1 MEQAR
6 NGAVRPKLKPACKP
20 NDLPFGSDRHAESDA
35 NRNRLTVV
43 VNEAPKS
50 LTDSAGVASMFWNF
64 LHGVDRTSYLYLILK
79 STVCSYAVRVH
90 RLARLDSSPTAF
102 DAAGRGRLIV
112 SVNSR
117 CQPPSRVFLAVWFV
131 CP

>member
-1 MEQAR
+1 MQAQR
-6 NGAVRPKLKPACKP
+6 LAPSEVIATPRAT
-20 NDLPFGSDRHAESDA
+20 D

-43 VNEAPKS
+43 VTEAPKS
-50 LTDSAGVASMFWNF
+50 LTDSAGIASMFWNF

-79 STVCSYAVRVH
+79 SAVCSYAVRV
-90 RLARLDSSPTAF
+90 RWLARLDSSPTAF
-102 DAAGRGRLIV
+102 EAAGRGKLIV

-117 CQPPSRVFLAVWFV
+117 CQPPSRVFLAVGFV